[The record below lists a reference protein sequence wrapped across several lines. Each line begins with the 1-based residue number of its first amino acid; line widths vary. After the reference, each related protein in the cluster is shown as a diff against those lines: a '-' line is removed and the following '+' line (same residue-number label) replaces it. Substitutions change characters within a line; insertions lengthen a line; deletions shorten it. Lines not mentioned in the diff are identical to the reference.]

1 MNTRRVLAAIAG
13 LLCIG
18 LQPAGATTVRYD
30 VTNLSANTWEYAY
43 TVNNDTLG
51 FNIEE
56 FTVYFES
63 GLYQNLAITGPIAVP
78 GWDPL
83 TVEPNNF
90 LNNDGFYDALAVT
103 GGLAPGDSIGGFT
116 VRFDFLGTGV
126 PGSQLF
132 EVVDPVNFTVLDA
145 GQTSLVP
152 VPAAVW
158 LLGSGIIGLFAFAS
172 RRT

>member
-1 MNTRRVLAAIAG
+1 MTG

-18 LQPAGATTVRYD
+18 LQPAGATTIHYD
-30 VTNLSANTWEYAY
+30 VTNVSANTWEYSY

-51 FNIEE
+51 FDIEE

-63 GLYQNLAITGPIAVP
+63 GLYQNLAITDVNAVP

-83 TVEPNNF
+83 TVEPDNF
-90 LNNDGFYDALAVT
+90 LNNDGFYDALAMG
-103 GGLAPGDSIGGFT
+103 GGLAPGNGIGGFT
-116 VRFDFLGTGV
+116 VRFEFLGTGM

-132 EVVDPVNFTVLDA
+132 EVVDPLDFTVLDS

-152 VPAAVW
+152 LPAAIW
-158 LLGSGIIGLFAFAS
+158 LLGSGIIGLAAFA
-172 RRT
+172 RRRA

>member
-1 MNTRRVLAAIAG
+1 MTG

-18 LQPAGATTVRYD
+18 LQPAGATTIHYD
-30 VTNLSANTWEYAY
+30 VANISANTWEYSY

-51 FNIEE
+51 FDIEE

-63 GLYQNLAITGPIAVP
+63 GLYQNLVITDVSAVP

-90 LNNDGFYDALAVT
+90 LNNHGFYDALAT
-103 GGLAPGDSIGGFT
+103 SGGLAPGNGIGGFT
-116 VRFDFLGTGV
+116 VRFEFLGTGM

-132 EVVDPVNFTVLDA
+132 EVVDPLGFAVLDS

-152 VPAAVW
+152 LPAAIW
-158 LLGSGIIGLFAFAS
+158 LLGSGIIGLAAFA
-172 RRT
+172 RRRA